1 MRFSLLGLLVLGCGD
16 GSSGGVDGGVTGD
29 RTAFE
34 GIYRVE
40 TWTRNQMACD
50 VDGPSIATMR
60 EPLFYVKNE
69 MNALLTTPRFVNVNS
84 CPDIATCSSEA
95 NDTTMVY
102 SSFAFEQGSDALG
115 WSTRSVFVFDMQGQ
129 CEGGVTETKL
139 MLGQTSARIEQKHAT
154 AVAFP
159 AVAGNDPCPDAK
171 IEEALAGQPCDELE
185 VVTATFLQ
193 DY

>member
-40 TWTRNQMACD
+40 TWTRNQLACD
-50 VDGPSIATMR
+50 VEGPSIATMR
-60 EPLFYVKNE
+60 QPLFYVKNE
-69 MNALLTTPRFVNVNS
+69 MNAVFTPPKFVNVKT
-84 CPDIATCSSEA
+84 CPDIATCTSEA

-115 WSTRSVFVFDMQGQ
+115 WSTRSVLVFEMQGQ
-129 CEGGVTETKL
+129 CEGGVTEMKL
-139 MLGQTSARIEQKHAT
+139 MLGQTSARIEQKHVT

-159 AVAGNDPCPDAK
+159 AVAGNDPCPAAK
-171 IEEALAGQPCDELE
+171 SEAAVAGQPCDELE

-193 DY
+193 HY